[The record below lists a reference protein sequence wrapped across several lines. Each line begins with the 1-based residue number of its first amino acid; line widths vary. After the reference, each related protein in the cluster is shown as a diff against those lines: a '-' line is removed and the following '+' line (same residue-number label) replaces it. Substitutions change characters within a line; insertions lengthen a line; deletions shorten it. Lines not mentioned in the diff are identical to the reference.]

1 MIEGS
6 FLIDSI
12 ATSALQSVIE
22 TDEWRWHAAHKGPK
36 TYG

>member
-1 MIEGS
+1 MIKGS

-12 ATSALQSVIE
+12 DTSALQSVIE

-36 TYG
+36 ANG